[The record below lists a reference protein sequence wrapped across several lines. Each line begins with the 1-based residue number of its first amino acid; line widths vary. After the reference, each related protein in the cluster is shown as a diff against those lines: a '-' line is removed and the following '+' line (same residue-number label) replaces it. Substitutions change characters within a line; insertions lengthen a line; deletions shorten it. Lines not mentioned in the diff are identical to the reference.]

1 MEYCQLGRAG
11 ITVSRVCM
19 GTLNFGPETSEPDS
33 HAVMDHAHDRGVNF
47 FDTSN
52 VYGWKRGEGWTEQ
65 IIGRWLAQGGGRR
78 ERTVL
83 GTKVYEPTSDWPNDG
98 RLSAR
103 HIRRACEDSLRRLQT
118 DYIDLYQMHHV
129 DRATPF
135 EEIWQAMEQ
144 LVQEGKITY
153 VGSSNYAGWDIAT
166 AQLTAESRHFLGLV
180 SEQSQY
186 NLTNRAIERELIPAL
201 QHFGIGLIPW
211 SPLVM
216 GVLADC
222 PSTSDRHGTR
232 NRDSRSSCAQT

>member
-1 MEYCQLGRAG
+1 M
-11 ITVSRVCM
+11 
-19 GTLNFGPETSEPDS
+19 NFGDATDKPASFEI
-33 HAVMDHAHDRGVNF
+33 MDTAIDNDINF
-47 FDTSN
+47 FDSADVYDGPQSPDMEKGYGTS
-52 VYGWKRGEGWTEQ
+52 EE
-65 IIGRWLAQGGGRR
+65 IIGEWLAKSGRR
-78 ERTVL
+78 DEIVL
-83 GTKVYEPTSDWPNDG
+83 ATKVYQPMGLGPNDR
-98 RLSAR
+98 RLSAY
-103 HIRRACEDSLRRLQT
+103 HIKRACEASLRRLQT
-118 DYIDLYQMHHV
+118 DHIDLYQMHHV